1 LIERAVVQRGTLMQR
16 QFGLVRGQGYRQM
29 GLQRSQMERFP
40 PRLSVVG
47 FSGWKRP
54 MLRGFL
60 AGSDLSF
67 DSARQAQAQPEPVV
81 VWGRQAWAGPPGQA
95 VLRVEDGF
103 LRSVGLGA
111 DLVQPLSWVV
121 DTRGLYYDARSP
133 SDLEHLL
140 QSADFSPEL
149 LARARRLRERLLSS
163 GLTKYNLGGLA
174 WRRPPQARRV
184 VLVVGQVESDA
195 SIALGAPGL
204 RTNMALLQGV
214 RRELESAGPG
224 CWLVYKPHPD
234 VAAGLR
240 AAGQNERDA
249 RAWCDE
255 VVTHVSIAQLLGQ
268 VDEVHVLTSLAGFEA
283 LLRGV
288 RVVVWGCPFYM
299 GWGLTEDRESLPR
312 RTRRRG
318 IDDLVAAA
326 LILYPVYVSRS
337 SGRFATPERA
347 VDELLTWKAQRPA
360 VSGPAGLGRAIWRL
374 VLRCAVSLR
383 RRWG

>member
-1 LIERAVVQRGTLMQR
+1 MTHIEP
-16 QFGLVRGQGYRQM
+16 
-29 GLQRSQMERFP
+29 SQ
-40 PRLSVVG
+40 
-47 FSGWKRP
+47 
-54 MLRGFL
+54 
-60 AGSDLSF
+60 
-67 DSARQAQAQPEPVV
+67 QAQAQPEPVV

-140 QSADFSPEL
+140 QSSDFSHEL

-224 CWLVYKPHPD
+224 SGHRRGSSSESPPPTGRRRPARLRPPPQHRGHCSGRRSRRRRQLCRRRPRSSAAVPAARR
-234 VAAGLR
+234 VSAAAGPELATC
-240 AAGQNERDA
+240 AAA
-249 RAWCDE
+249 A
-255 VVTHVSIAQLLGQ
+255 A
-268 VDEVHVLTSLAGFEA
+268 AA
-283 LLRGV
+283 AAA
-288 RVVVWGCPFYM
+288 P
-299 GWGLTEDRESLPR
+299 P
-312 RTRRRG
+312 RRRG
-318 IDDLVAAA
+318 AGSRAAN
-326 LILYPVYVSRS
+326 S
-337 SGRFATPERA
+337 
-347 VDELLTWKAQRPA
+347 
-360 VSGPAGLGRAIWRL
+360 
-374 VLRCAVSLR
+374 
-383 RRWG
+383 